1 MPGRCSCAGSS
12 CSCSVKVTGVGIV
25 VNGTGTADNPFT
37 LSLAPAV
44 APITHA
50 SGALDLSALTGISAV
65 SITLNGNATSLV
77 LPAAG
82 SILELVIVQG
92 TGGSR
97 TITWPSTIKF
107 PGGTDPVLSTVVGRY
122 DWVRLVYTGG
132 VWVGQLVGTN
142 LS

>member
-12 CSCSVKVTGVGIV
+12 CSCSVVQGNGITVTG
-25 VNGTGTADNPFT
+25 TGSNDNPFVISQAASQAT
-37 LSLAPAV
+37 ISVDV
-44 APITHA
+44 A
-50 SGALDLSALTGISAV
+50 GALDLSAYTGIASV
-65 SITLNGNATSLV
+65 LVTLNANATSLV
-77 LPAAG
+77 LPTQG
-82 SILELVIVQG
+82 TIELVILQG

-97 TITWPSTIKF
+97 TITWPASIKF

-122 DWVRLVYTGG
+122 DWVRLVYAGN

>member
-12 CSCSVKVTGVGIV
+12 CSCSITAGPGVKVD
-25 VNGTGTADNPFT
+25 GTGSAANPFIV
-37 LSLAPAV
+37 SLAPSPAGIIQD
-44 APITHA
+44 AA
-50 SGALDLSALTGISAV
+50 GALDLSSYPGYANLLV
-65 SITLNGNATSLV
+65 TLNANATSLV

-82 SILELVIVQG
+82 GVLELIILQG

-97 TITWPSTIKF
+97 VITWPAAIKF

-122 DWVRLVYTGG
+122 DWVRLVYAGG